1 MVCKHVVESAEGSGE
16 DDGIRVG
23 RGGGRCVRI
32 AEFIEVGLV
41 MLGGAIG
48 GAANSK
54 AETKVEASIVLVV
67 NEEDGRRSRRLGAAR
82 WRRAW
87 RRCREKSRRW
97 NEAVRCACCC

>member
-1 MVCKHVVESAEGSGE
+1 MFGE
-16 DDGIRVG
+16 HGGI
-23 RGGGRCVRI
+23 RGGGGDRFVRGAGSI
-32 AEFIEVGLV
+32 VVGLG
-41 MLGGAIG
+41 MLGGAVG

-97 NEAVRCACCC
+97 NEAARWARLLLRKMLWRSKS